1 MDEAERCHRIAYIAY
16 GQLLT
21 SGTVPAVVAKS
32 GLVTWSAEGPEGNGI
47 GDAARALRGAPG
59 VEMVASFGTA
69 LHVSG
74 TDPDALEAATA
85 PWRERGGLVWR
96 RIEPTLEDVF
106 IHLMGSSKDNFA

>member
-1 MDEAERCHRIAYIAY
+1 
-16 GQLLT
+16 
-21 SGTVPAVVAKS
+21 
-32 GLVTWSAEGPEGNGI
+32 
-47 GDAARALRGAPG
+47 
-59 VEMVASFGTA
+59 MVASFGTA